1 MVNQM
6 GSQVL
11 YWAQSIHT
19 GTQQG
24 IQCAPKQLWYSSV
37 RCSFAF
43 FTFHTPDLF
52 SESWASPFKYADD
65 AGIGHRIGIH
75 KAFPL

>member
-1 MVNQM
+1 MR
-6 GSQVL
+6 
-11 YWAQSIHT
+11 
-19 GTQQG
+19 TQTTVVFLN
-24 IQCAPKQLWYSSV
+24 ALFF
-37 RCSFAF
+37 RF

-65 AGIGHRIGIH
+65 AGIGHPVGIH